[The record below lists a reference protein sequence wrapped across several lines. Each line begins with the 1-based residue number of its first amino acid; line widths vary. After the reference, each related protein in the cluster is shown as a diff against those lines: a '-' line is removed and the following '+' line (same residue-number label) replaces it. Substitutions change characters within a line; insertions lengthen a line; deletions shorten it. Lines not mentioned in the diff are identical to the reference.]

1 MQLAEMGDQHSGAS
15 GQQGFPRDRR
25 LLKTDEYSSVFNFRC
40 SQGGSFCRVYA
51 RPNTLANARLGIV
64 VGKRELRTAVAR
76 NLAKRTVR
84 ELFRLHQAD
93 LAALDF
99 VVRIVKPFGKSDVLL
114 VREELLRLL
123 HKSKRCQK
131 S

>member
-1 MQLAEMGDQHSGAS
+1 MQM
-15 GQQGFPRDRR
+15 P
-25 LLKTDEYSSVFNFRC
+25 
-40 SQGGSFCRVYA
+40 
-51 RPNTLANARLGIV
+51 RLGIV

-84 ELFRLHQAD
+84 ELFRLHQAS
-93 LAALDF
+93 LAPLDF
-99 VVRIVKPFGKSDVLL
+99 VVRIVKPFGKLDVMR

-123 HKSKRCQK
+123 HKSRRCLK

>member
-1 MQLAEMGDQHSGAS
+1 MADQYTGATSQL
-15 GQQGFPRDRR
+15 GFPRARR

-40 SQGGSFCRVYA
+40 SQGGDFCRVYA
-51 RPNTLANARLGIV
+51 RPNALESARLGIV

-84 ELFRLHQAD
+84 ELFRLHQAG
-93 LAALDF
+93 LAPLDF
-99 VVRIVKPFGKSDVLL
+99 VVRIVKPFGKLDVIL

>member
-1 MQLAEMGDQHSGAS
+1 MGDQYTGATS
-15 GQQGFPRDRR
+15 QLGFPRARR

-40 SQGGSFCRVYA
+40 SQGGDFCRVYA
-51 RPNTLANARLGIV
+51 RPNALESPRLGIV

-84 ELFRLHQAD
+84 ELFRLHQTG
-93 LAALDF
+93 LAPLDF
-99 VVRIVKPFGKSDVLL
+99 VVRIVKPFGKLDVIL